1 MPQVSRVMWQQH
13 SVWLPTTNA
22 STINVAPNYRLGAK
36 VGSGCDSLVSAT
48 NTNISEK
55 QLQLFPNPASS
66 TVNGAITLAQPLMLN
81 AFVYNTLNMVVA
93 QKQQQGAVGV
103 NTVSVNIA
111 TLPAGLY
118 LYRLYYGNQ
127 VCAAT
132 FMKQ

>member
-1 MPQVSRVMWQQH
+1 
-13 SVWLPTTNA
+13 
-22 STINVAPNYRLGAK
+22 
-36 VGSGCDSLVSAT
+36 
-48 NTNISEK
+48 
-55 QLQLFPNPASS
+55 
-66 TVNGAITLAQPLMLN
+66 MLN